1 MLQITE
7 TGIVIDSLSDVHKR
21 LTDGFK
27 RIYGDDISIDADS
40 PDGQMIGLF
49 SQEIDNINQ
58 ALSMIAQMLDPYKA
72 TGAWLEQ
79 RAMYAGIVRR
89 GADYSYLDDVIVTG
103 KQGVKVPKG
112 SIVSDGNL
120 SKWVT
125 LADIVLDING
135 SARVNMRS
143 HELGAFS
150 IQAGKELLMDTVI
163 VGIEK
168 ITTTKTAKEG
178 AFEEMDGS
186 LLTRF
191 MRSHSINNHDDR
203 QGLEGALLDLPDVK
217 QARVYENF
225 TNQTDDKGVPAHSLN
240 TVVIGGS
247 DDDIGLTILKK
258 KIGGCGVFGSISN
271 TQEYAGAQRT
281 VKFDRASKVNIKVKL
296 LLERVGGF
304 HDIDTESIKSAL
316 STTSF
321 EIGESVYAM
330 RLTCQVNSVQGF
342 YIKSITVN
350 GSDSVKVGV
359 RQCAQIRPEDVEVL
373 IE

>member
-112 SIVSDGNL
+112 SIFSDGNL

-150 IQAGKELLMDTVI
+150 IQAGKELSMDTVI
-163 VGIEK
+163 VGVEK
-168 ITTTKTAKEG
+168 ITTTKIAKEG
-178 AFEEMDGS
+178 VFEEMDGS

-240 TVVIGGS
+240 AVVIGGR

-281 VKFDRASKVNIKVKL
+281 VKFDRASSVNIKVKL

-316 STTSF
+316 SATSF

-359 RQCAQIRPEDVEVL
+359 RQRAQIRPEDVEVL

>member
-7 TGIVIDSLSDVHKR
+7 TGIVIDNLSDVHKR

-58 ALSMIAQMLDPYKA
+58 ALSMITQMLDPYKA

-112 SIVSDGNL
+112 SIFSDGNL

-150 IQAGKELLMDTVI
+150 IQAGKELSMDTVI

-178 AFEEMDGS
+178 VFEEMDGS

-240 TVVIGGS
+240 AVVIGGS

-281 VKFDRASKVNIKVKL
+281 VKFDRASNVNIKVKL

-316 STTSF
+316 SATSF

>member
-112 SIVSDGNL
+112 SIFSDGNL

-163 VGIEK
+163 VGVEK

-178 AFEEMDGS
+178 VFEEMDGS

-240 TVVIGGS
+240 AVVIGGS
-247 DDDIGLTILKK
+247 DNDIGLTILKK

-281 VKFDRASKVNIKVKL
+281 VKFDRASSVNIKVKL

-316 STTSF
+316 SDTSF

>member
-112 SIVSDGNL
+112 SIFSDGNL

-163 VGIEK
+163 VGVEK

-178 AFEEMDGS
+178 VFEEMDGS

-203 QGLEGALLDLPDVK
+203 QGLEGALLDLTDVK

-240 TVVIGGS
+240 AVVIGGS

-281 VKFDRASKVNIKVKL
+281 VKFDRASSVNIKIKL

-316 STTSF
+316 SDTSF

>member
-49 SQEIDNINQ
+49 SQEIDSINQ

-112 SIVSDGNL
+112 SIFSDGNL

-150 IQAGKELLMDTVI
+150 IQAGKELSMDTVI
-163 VGIEK
+163 VGVEK
-168 ITTTKTAKEG
+168 ITTTKIAKEG
-178 AFEEMDGS
+178 VFEEMDGS

-240 TVVIGGS
+240 AVVIGGS

-281 VKFDRASKVNIKVKL
+281 VKFDRASNVNIKVKL

-316 STTSF
+316 SDTSF

>member
-7 TGIVIDSLSDVHKR
+7 AGIGIDSLSDVHKR

-27 RIYGDDISIDADS
+27 RIYGDDINIDADS

-89 GADYSYLDDVIVTG
+89 GADYSYLDDVIITG
-103 KQGVKVPKG
+103 KQGVKVPRG
-112 SIVSDGNL
+112 SIFSDGNL

-125 LADIVLDING
+125 LVDVVLDING

-150 IQAGKELLMDTVI
+150 IQAGKELSMDAVI
-163 VGIEK
+163 VGVEK

-178 AFEEMDGS
+178 VFEEMDGS

-240 TVVIGGS
+240 AVVIGGS

-258 KIGGCGVFGSISN
+258 KIGGCGMFGSISN

-281 VKFDRASKVNIKVKL
+281 VKFDRASNVNIKVKL
-296 LLERVGGF
+296 LLERIGGF

-316 STTSF
+316 SNTSF

-359 RQCAQIRPEDVEVL
+359 RQRAQIRPEDVEVL

>member
-112 SIVSDGNL
+112 SILSDGNL

-150 IQAGKELLMDTVI
+150 IQAGKALSMDTVI
-163 VGIEK
+163 VGVEK

-178 AFEEMDGS
+178 VSEEMDGS

-240 TVVIGGS
+240 AVVIGGS
-247 DDDIGLTILKK
+247 DDDIGLAILKK

-281 VKFDRASKVNIKVKL
+281 VKFDRASNVNIKVKL

-304 HDIDTESIKSAL
+304 HDIEAESIKSAL
-316 STTSF
+316 SSTSF

>member
-112 SIVSDGNL
+112 SIFSDGNL

-150 IQAGKELLMDTVI
+150 IQARKELSMDTVI
-163 VGIEK
+163 VGVEK

-178 AFEEMDGS
+178 VFEEMDGS

-240 TVVIGGS
+240 AVVIGGR

-281 VKFDRASKVNIKVKL
+281 VKFDRASSVNIKVKL

-316 STTSF
+316 SDTSF

>member
-112 SIVSDGNL
+112 SIFSDGNL

-163 VGIEK
+163 VGVEK

-178 AFEEMDGS
+178 VFEEMDGS

-240 TVVIGGS
+240 AVVIGGS

-281 VKFDRASKVNIKVKL
+281 VKFDRASSVNIKIKL

-316 STTSF
+316 SDTSF

>member
-49 SQEIDNINQ
+49 SQEIGNINQ

-89 GADYSYLDDVIVTG
+89 GADYSYLDDVIITG

-112 SIVSDGNL
+112 SIFSDGNL

-125 LADIVLDING
+125 LVDVVLDING

-143 HELGAFS
+143 NELGAFS
-150 IQAGKELLMDTVI
+150 TQVGKELSMDTVI

-178 AFEEMDGS
+178 VFEEMDGS

-240 TVVIGGS
+240 AVVIGGS

-281 VKFDRASKVNIKVKL
+281 VKFDRASNINIKVKL

-316 STTSF
+316 SNTSF

>member
-7 TGIVIDSLSDVHKR
+7 TGIVIDSLLDVHKR

-89 GADYSYLDDVIVTG
+89 GADYSYLDDVIVIG

-112 SIVSDGNL
+112 SIFSDGNL

-150 IQAGKELLMDTVI
+150 IQAGKELSMDTVV

-178 AFEEMDGS
+178 VLEEMDGS

-240 TVVIGGS
+240 AVVIGGS
-247 DDDIGLTILKK
+247 DDDIGLIILKK

-281 VKFDRASKVNIKVKL
+281 VKFDRASNVNIKVKL

-316 STTSF
+316 SATSF

>member
-7 TGIVIDSLSDVHKR
+7 TGIVVDSLSDVHKR

-89 GADYSYLDDVIVTG
+89 GADYSYLDDVIITG

-112 SIVSDGNL
+112 SIFSDGNL

-125 LADIVLDING
+125 LIDVVLDING

-150 IQAGKELLMDTVI
+150 IQAGKELSMDTVI

-178 AFEEMDGS
+178 VFEEMDGS

-225 TNQTDDKGVPAHSLN
+225 TNQMDDKGVPAHSLN
-240 TVVIGGS
+240 AVVIGGS

-281 VKFDRASKVNIKVKL
+281 VKFDRASSVNIKVKL
-296 LLERVGGF
+296 LLERVGGL

-316 STTSF
+316 SATSF

>member
-112 SIVSDGNL
+112 SIFSDGNL

-150 IQAGKELLMDTVI
+150 IQAGKELSMDTVI

-168 ITTTKTAKEG
+168 ITTTKIAKEG
-178 AFEEMDGS
+178 VFEEMDGS

-203 QGLEGALLDLPDVK
+203 QGLESALLDLPDVK

-240 TVVIGGS
+240 AVVIGGS

-281 VKFDRASKVNIKVKL
+281 VKFDRASNVNIKVKL

-316 STTSF
+316 SATSF

>member
-7 TGIVIDSLSDVHKR
+7 TGIVIDSLLDVHKR

-27 RIYGDDISIDADS
+27 RIYGDDISIDADN

-112 SIVSDGNL
+112 SIFSDGNL

-150 IQAGKELLMDTVI
+150 IQAGKELSMDTVI

-178 AFEEMDGS
+178 VFEEMDGS

-240 TVVIGGS
+240 AVVIGGS

-281 VKFDRASKVNIKVKL
+281 VKFDRASNVNIKVKL

-316 STTSF
+316 SSTSF

-350 GSDSVKVGV
+350 GSDLVKVGV